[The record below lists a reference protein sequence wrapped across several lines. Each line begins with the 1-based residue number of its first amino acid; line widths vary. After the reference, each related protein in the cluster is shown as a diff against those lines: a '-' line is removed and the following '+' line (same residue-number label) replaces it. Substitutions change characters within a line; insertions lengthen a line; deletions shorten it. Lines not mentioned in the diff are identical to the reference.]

1 MLDDLVGIGMRP
13 AHYEQLTN
21 SQVDIGWLEVH
32 SENHFE
38 VNSEATYYL
47 DKASDR
53 YPISLHGVGLALSS
67 NELLDTIHVH
77 NIKKLV
83 DRYQPFCI
91 SEHLGWSPIAGQHY
105 SDALPIPYTEENLK
119 HVINRVE
126 QVQAIL
132 GQAIAIENPARY
144 SQHKNNTLSETDF
157 LSELQLATNCKILL
171 DINNVHIS
179 SHQLDFNP
187 YDYLASIP
195 SSIVSEIH
203 LSGSSKHLKDNR
215 ITFDQEHGQ
224 KVTPEVWQLFEYYL
238 QHSNTIPTL
247 IEWDT
252 NIPQLNELLQEARTA
267 QKMIVKSQRF
277 KNAC

>member
-13 AHYEQLTN
+13 AHYEQLTKKH
-21 SQVDIGWLEVH
+21 VDIGWLEVH

-38 VNSEATYYL
+38 INSEATYYL
-47 DKASDR
+47 DKASER

-67 NELLDTIHVH
+67 NELLDPLHVH
-77 NIKKLV
+77 NTKKLI
-83 DRYQPFCI
+83 DRYKPFSV
-91 SEHLGWSPIAGQHY
+91 SEHLGWSSIAGQHY
-105 SDALPIPYTEENLK
+105 SDMSPIAYTEENLK
-119 HVINRVE
+119 RVIARVE
-126 QVQAIL
+126 QVQHIL
-132 GQAIAIENPARY
+132 GQAIAIENPACY
-144 SQHKNNTLSETDF
+144 SKHKNNTLTESAF
-157 LSELQLATNCKILL
+157 LIELQAATNCKILL

-195 SSIVSEIH
+195 SHIVSEMH
-203 LSGSSKHLKDNR
+203 LSGSNKLLQNNR

-238 QHSNTIPTL
+238 QHCNTIPTL

-252 NIPQLNELLQEARTA
+252 NIPRLSELLREAYMA